1 MSALPPMR
9 PLYLGSGERAFFAV
23 LHPGGEPT
31 QQRAV
36 LLCAPFGWEDMCSYR
51 SRLAWAEHL
60 AREGYATLRIDLPGS
75 GDSAGSPR
83 DPGQLDAWTGAVSE
97 AADWLRASTGV
108 AGVTV
113 VGIGLGGLVACR
125 AALDGARIDELVLWA
140 VPSRGRA
147 LVRELRAFSRME
159 VAHVL
164 DGEAQD
170 SEQPAAELPVG
181 AVAANGYLLSSE
193 TVAELEA
200 LDLSELDPGPVL
212 AKRALVLG
220 RDGLKADERLHALLE
235 RAGMSVTLADGPGF
249 GAMTVEPQEAVAPS
263 EVFELLS
270 AWLSSPAGGLAPAE
284 TSRAGAT
291 PDALPLPAQ
300 QRPRESDQLQLQV
313 SGVELRETPVFIER
327 PDGRLFGILTEPIG
341 RREELCVVLMN
352 AGPQRH
358 IGPNRMWVEIA
369 RRWAARGVSTLRLD
383 VAGIGDSDG
392 DAAPLVRVAAL
403 YAPEYVE
410 QARAALD
417 ALQERGLPERTLMLG
432 LCSGAY
438 WSMHAALQD
447 SRISSV
453 VMLNPRALIWDEF
466 SYAVRRTQ
474 ELRERVLL
482 PSTWLKVLRGDITPA
497 RHLET
502 ARALAARAVLAPGR
516 AARRAR
522 AGRSDT
528 QAQATEP
535 IAELFDALG
544 ERDQRTLMLL
554 TGREPLT
561 EELTRKGL
569 LDQLEQW
576 PALRLVR
583 AGTSAD
589 THTLTPIWLQQEV
602 HELIDGV
609 LELEL
614 ERLAQASS
622 VTQAS

>member
-1 MSALPPMR
+1 MSALPRMR
-9 PLYLGSGERAFFAV
+9 PLYLGSGERTFFAV
-23 LHPGGEPT
+23 LHPGSEPV
-31 QQRAV
+31 QKRAV

-83 DPGQLDAWTGAVSE
+83 DPGQLDRWTGAVTE
-97 AADWLRASTGV
+97 AADWLRASTG
-108 AGVTV
+108 AEQVTV
-113 VGIGLGGLVACR
+113 VGIGLGGVVACR
-125 AALDGARIDELVLWA
+125 AALAGARIDELALWA
-140 VPSRGRA
+140 VPSRARA

-164 DGEAQD
+164 EDGPPENAQSGAD
-170 SEQPAAELPVG
+170 LPAG

-200 LDLSELDPGPVL
+200 LDLSELDPDL
-212 AKRALVLG
+212 ALAGRALILG
-220 RDGLKADERLHALLE
+220 RDGLKSDERLQTLLE

-249 GAMTVEPQEAVAPS
+249 GAMTVEPQEAVAPT

-270 AWLSSPAGGLAPAE
+270 AWLSSPGGSLAPTE
-284 TSRAGAT
+284 PGQAGTT
-291 PDALPLPAQ
+291 PDALGSATAQ
-300 QRPRESDQLQLQV
+300 KPQESDHLHLQV

-327 PDGRLFGILTEPIG
+327 PDGRLFGVLTEPVG
-341 RREELCVVLMN
+341 QREELCAVLMN

-369 RRWAARGVSTLRLD
+369 RRWAARGVTTLRLD

-403 YAPEYVE
+403 YAPEYVA

-417 ALQERGLPERTLMLG
+417 ALQQRGLPERTLMLG

-502 ARALAARAVLAPGR
+502 ARALAARAVLLPAR
-516 AARRAR
+516 AARRVRAR
-522 AGRSDT
+522 RSDV
-528 QAQATEP
+528 QVQATEP
-535 IAELFDALG
+535 IAEAFDALAV
-544 ERDQRTLMLL
+544 RDQRTLMLL
-554 TGREPLT
+554 TGKEPLT
-561 EELTRKGL
+561 EELARKGL
-569 LDQLEQW
+569 LDQLERW
-576 PALRLVR
+576 PTLRLVR
-583 AGTSAD
+583 GGTSAD
-589 THTLTPIWLQQEV
+589 THTLTPIWLQHEV
-602 HELIDGV
+602 HELIDEA

-614 ERLAQASS
+614 ARLPRASS
-622 VTQAS
+622 VT